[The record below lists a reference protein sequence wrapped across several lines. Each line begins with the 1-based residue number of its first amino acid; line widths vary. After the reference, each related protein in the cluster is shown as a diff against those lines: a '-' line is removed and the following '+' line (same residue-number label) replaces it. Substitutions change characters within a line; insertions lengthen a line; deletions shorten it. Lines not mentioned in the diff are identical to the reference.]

1 MAKQFGIIL
10 VGMPFLYQSEDIDFH
25 LKMVQLGL
33 RRGNALLCR
42 LKTKVILANRYE
54 YFLTD
59 CDSVDEFVEKYGLV
73 LTYTLEDFIKEI
85 ERHLEE

>member
-10 VGMPFLYQSEDIDFH
+10 VGMPFLYQSGDIDFH